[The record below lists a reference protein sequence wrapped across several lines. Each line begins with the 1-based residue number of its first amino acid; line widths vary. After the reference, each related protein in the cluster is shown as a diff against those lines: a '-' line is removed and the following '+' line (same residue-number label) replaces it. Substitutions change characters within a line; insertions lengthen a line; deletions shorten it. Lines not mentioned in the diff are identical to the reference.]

1 MPGGAPWKWD
11 LSLVHLCNLALEL
24 WAWSMWYITMGY
36 GMTGVGG
43 KGEENEIKGE
53 DKREKETKDERG
65 RGKE

>member
-1 MPGGAPWKWD
+1 MALFRDYMHPSLPPMPGGAPWKWD

-43 KGEENEIKGE
+43 KGEENELKGE
-53 DKREKETKDERG
+53 D
-65 RGKE
+65 